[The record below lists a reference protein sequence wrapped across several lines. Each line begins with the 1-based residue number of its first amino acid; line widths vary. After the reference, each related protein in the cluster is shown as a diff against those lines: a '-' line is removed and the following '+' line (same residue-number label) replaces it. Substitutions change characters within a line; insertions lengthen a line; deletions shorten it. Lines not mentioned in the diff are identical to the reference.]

1 MSEPALKERPASDAV
16 GHSAVSMSSAEF
28 RELGHRLI
36 DRIAAFHESLP
47 ARALTTTESAAGLRA
62 LLGPGGVPEEG
73 SSAADL
79 LDQVVPLL
87 FEHSLHNGHPRFLG
101 YISGA
106 AAPLGVLAELL
117 SAAVNANV
125 AKWEL
130 APLASEIETQTIRW
144 LAQMIGFPHDGG
156 GIMVSGGNAAN
167 FHGFV
172 AARHAAL
179 RRRPAD
185 KRKLTVYVSRE
196 THTWIDKAAEVC
208 GLGAEAVCWIDT
220 DARQRMRLDLLRN
233 RVAADRREGRVP
245 FLVVGTAGTVG
256 TGAIDPLR
264 ELAAFSREAG
274 LWLHVDGAYGAP
286 AACLPEAPDDL
297 HAIALADSV
306 ALDPHKW
313 LYSPLEAACILTR
326 DPAALRSAFAFHPS
340 YYHFSGDAVPGI
352 DYYQHG
358 LQNSRGFRALKVWL
372 GLRRA
377 GLAGYRGAIR
387 QDIALA
393 RHLYETVAGRADFEA
408 RSLSLSVATFRYVP
422 PDLRDPDGAAAR
434 AYLNELNE
442 ALLVEVQKSGRAFV
456 SNARLDGGYVLR
468 ACVVNF
474 RTTSADIDAVIHLIA
489 GLGSSLDERLRPVA
503 LQVPGRAPVS
513 VG

>member
-1 MSEPALKERPASDAV
+1 MSAVALTERSANAAG
-16 GHSAVSMSSAEF
+16 GHSAVAMSSAEF

-47 ARALTTTESAAGLRA
+47 ARALTTVKSAAELRVILGL
-62 LLGPGGVPEEG
+62 GGLPESG
-73 SSAADL
+73 TSAGEL
-79 LDQVVPLL
+79 LDAIVPLL
-87 FEHSLHNGHPRFLG
+87 FEHSLHNGHPGFLG

-117 SAAVNANV
+117 AAAVNANV

-130 APLASEIETQTIRW
+130 APIASEIETQTIRW
-144 LAQMIGFPHDGG
+144 LAQMIGFPQDGG
-156 GIMVSGGNAAN
+156 GIMVSGGNSAN

-172 AARHAAL
+172 AACHAAL
-179 RRRPAD
+179 QRRPGNT
-185 KRKLTVYVSRE
+185 RKLTAYVSRE

-208 GLGAEAVCWIDT
+208 GLGAEAVRWIDT
-220 DARQRMRLDLLRN
+220 DDRQRMRLDLLRD
-233 RVAADRREGRVP
+233 RVEADRREGRVP

-264 ELAAFSREAG
+264 DLAAFSKEAG

-286 AACLPEAPDDL
+286 AACLPEVPDDL
-297 HAIALADSV
+297 HAIGFADSV

-326 DPAALRSAFAFHPS
+326 DPAALRNAFAFHPS
-340 YYHFSGDAVPGI
+340 YYHFNSEDVTGI

-377 GLAGYRGAIR
+377 GLEGYRGSIR
-387 QDIALA
+387 QDIALT
-393 RHLYETVAGRADFEA
+393 RRLYETVAGRGDFEA

-422 PDLRDPDGAAAR
+422 PDLREPEGVVAR
-434 AYLNELNE
+434 EYLNELNK
-442 ALLVEVQKSGRAFV
+442 ALVAEVQKSGRAFV
-456 SNARLDGGYVLR
+456 SNACLDGKYFLR

-474 RTTSADIDAVIHLIA
+474 RTTSADIDAVIDLIA
-489 GLGSSLDERLRPVA
+489 GLGELLHERIRPAVF
-503 LQVPGRAPVS
+503 
-513 VG
+513 